1 MERSYH
7 KCKLTKEKVDA
18 ILQQMASLFTNLGI
32 DSSTEE
38 VEEAYR
44 KERELIEKIAELDE
58 NKANNLR
65 SSY

>member
-32 DSSTEE
+32 DSSPEE

>member
-32 DSSTEE
+32 DSSTEA

>member
-1 MERSYH
+1 
-7 KCKLTKEKVDA
+7 
-18 ILQQMASLFTNLGI
+18 MASLFTNLGI
-32 DSSTEE
+32 DSSPEE